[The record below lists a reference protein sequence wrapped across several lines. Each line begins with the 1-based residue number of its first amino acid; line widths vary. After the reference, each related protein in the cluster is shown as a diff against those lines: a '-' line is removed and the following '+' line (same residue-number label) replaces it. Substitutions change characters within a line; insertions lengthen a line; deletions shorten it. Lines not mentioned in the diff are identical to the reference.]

1 MFGSLLFI
9 FSVLS
14 FHFLPTYLL
23 PFPPSLSLGFYQSS
37 CSKVIKGQ
45 HIEGALL
52 GCVIFYSHALLFV
65 FYFCLWW
72 QTLSG
77 RWARDKPSVVL
88 CGEIIR
94 QADKACWVSSSLLIR
109 SSRHCLFLFPRWARK
124 SPVGFRVIKPVCH
137 VLPTT
142 KCQPSSFDICNYC
155 SFMQLGGLN
164 GWFLHVLQDIG
175 SSSLQLWCLHYRYSC
190 HLHSQLN
197 LYFYFHRRGYVVMF
211 SPVRLFVGLSAELHK
226 KLMNRLPQ
234 NSKKEWVSAENRPHY
249 LVAGIKGWSWTF
261 SHLL

>member
-1 MFGSLLFI
+1 MSLSRLNPTTSLISFYPLHPLVPTPGFSFNEMFGSLLFI

-109 SSRHCLFLFPRWARK
+109 SSRHCLFLFPR
-124 SPVGFRVIKPVCH
+124 
-137 VLPTT
+137 
-142 KCQPSSFDICNYC
+142 
-155 SFMQLGGLN
+155 
-164 GWFLHVLQDIG
+164 
-175 SSSLQLWCLHYRYSC
+175 
-190 HLHSQLN
+190 
-197 LYFYFHRRGYVVMF
+197 
-211 SPVRLFVGLSAELHK
+211 
-226 KLMNRLPQ
+226 
-234 NSKKEWVSAENRPHY
+234 
-249 LVAGIKGWSWTF
+249 
-261 SHLL
+261 